1 MEKMVGTLFALLLLS
16 LGVQAA
22 TDFSVT
28 TSGIYSWNQSDWSL
42 TATKFIPG
50 QYQSRMSLANG

>member
-1 MEKMVGTLFALLLLS
+1 MLALLLLA

-28 TSGIYSWNQSDWSL
+28 ESGIYEWDQNDWSL
-42 TATKFIPG
+42 TATKYIPG